1 MAEWSIAAL
10 RTILSTETDADS
22 DLNEELMSQIRENIE
37 AMIMLMFYTG
47 DDGSL
52 TADPPNST
60 VGTIT
65 DSAGGYAPGQYNG
78 CVVVITS
85 GTAEGNIYQIDDTTA
100 TTLVCTGDNL
110 YSDGV
115 RSGDTYKVFFDLK
128 NTHGHAHD
136 GIDSAEVELA
146 DNQVVIAKMAD
157 HSVGEDELVH
167 GSVTSDQL
175 ATNSVT
181 TNKIAIDQVDTVHIA
196 ANAIGHTEMDNAL
209 YSGTI
214 VVVDN
219 ESTSYEYTM
228 VFINGVLSTAARTLI

>member
-52 TADPPNST
+52 TADPPDST

-65 DSAGGYAPGQYNG
+65 DSAGGYAVDEYNG

-146 DNQVVIAKMAD
+146 DNQVTNAKMAD
-157 HSVGEDELVH
+157 NAIDTAE
-167 GSVTSDQL
+167 L
-175 ATNSVT
+175 ATGAVTENEIGTGAVT
-181 TNKIAIDQVDTVHIA
+181 TNKIAADQVDTVHIV